1 VSYEGEK
8 ETAYEGDT
16 ASDVD
21 SRGQI
26 ERALDELDDAILH
39 LARIVEEAPLRLG
52 PALRHEETRPQP
64 GLDGAAKLAVVG
76 GSSPLRDRLLGAR
89 SRVRTLVSSLGETL
103 ERVDL

>member
-1 VSYEGEK
+1 VSYEG
-8 ETAYEGDT
+8 
-16 ASDVD
+16 
-21 SRGQI
+21 
-26 ERALDELDDAILH
+26 
-39 LARIVEEAPLRLG
+39 
-52 PALRHEETRPQP
+52 TRPQP

>member
-1 VSYEGEK
+1 VSYGDDGDA
-8 ETAYEGDT
+8 AYTSEV
-16 ASDVD
+16 AEAD

-52 PALRHEETRPQP
+52 PALRPEESRPQP